1 MFYLDIKSGQIW
13 IQRNKTDSQIA

>member
-13 IQRNKTDSQIA
+13 IQRNQTDSQIA